1 VNRIKLGIPLVTFG
15 GMLRTHLNYFLAV
28 LYCRGRFGRQGSSGD
43 STLVQIV
50 KLQLGGLLFLY
61 VMPLMLV
68 LGRLWTHRQT
78 DLNITSAL
86 LLLAVLFVLVHLLAW
101 PTERVIAWALDEA
114 NQGLRQQ
121 AQRKLLV
128 LLVVGFGWMVV
139 AATYNAGTL

>member
-1 VNRIKLGIPLVTFG
+1 MNRIKLGTPLVTFG

-68 LGRLWTHRQT
+68 LDRLWTHRQT
-78 DLNITSAL
+78 DLNIISAL
-86 LLLAVLFVLVHLLAW
+86 LLLAVLFVPVHLLAW
-101 PTERVIAWALDEA
+101 ATERVIAWALDEA

-128 LLVVGFGWMVV
+128 V
-139 AATYNAGTL
+139 